1 MTPDDISQESK
12 CAVDDA
18 WTTGHSADRTRSLYL
33 VLLMVLVLGIGVW
46 LWRPTAGLEDVLSV
60 LQRGGPLLF
69 FSALVVLPLVG
80 VPSTPFYLLAGP
92 AFGPGMAMLG
102 TAVALALQ
110 QTLAYWLSRHGLRT
124 FIKRLLGR
132 TRFRVPEVKPE
143 HHARFTVLVRITPG
157 LPSWGKNYLVGVAG
171 IPFPTFFWI
180 SWPIALAY
188 SAAFILLGDAAFT
201 RDWRELIPVVVLVA
215 LLLFLRYRFRLRRQS
230 IQPGT
235 GTD

>member
-1 MTPDDISQESK
+1 MVPNDISQESK
-12 CAVDDA
+12 SAADDA
-18 WTTGHSADRTRSLYL
+18 WTTGHSPDRTRFLFL
-33 VLLMVLVLGIGVW
+33 VLLMLLVLGLGVW
-46 LWRPTAGLEDVLSV
+46 LWRPTAGLEDVLSM

-102 TAVALALQ
+102 TAVAVALQ
-110 QTLAYWLSRHGLRT
+110 QAIAYWLSRHWLRA
-124 FIKRLLGR
+124 FIKRLLAR

-143 HHARFTVLVRITPG
+143 QHARFTMLVRITPG

-171 IPFPTFFWI
+171 IPFATYFWI

-201 RDWRELIPVVVLVA
+201 RDWRELIPVVALVA
-215 LLLFLRYRFRLRRQS
+215 LLLFLRHRFRLRHQS
-230 IQPGT
+230 LQH
-235 GTD
+235 